1 MAGSERSVLHVLPH
15 LGGGGETYVDVLT
28 TMQGYRF
35 ERVYMAP
42 GSAPGHRSLP
52 SGFIDILRRVRAY
65 DVLHVHGEV
74 TSGLCLPLL
83 ATRPS
88 VVTLH
93 GLHLVGRLTGL
104 RHSAAT
110 LNLRTVV
117 RAAGR
122 TICVSESEFEEL
134 LEVAGPRVA
143 GRALVVRNGVRPPPP
158 QSEATR
164 AGVREELGL
173 SESEPVGIWV
183 GSLDERRDPL
193 TVVRAAERASVALLV
208 VGDGPLR
215 SQVERIA
222 EVSTRVLGHRFDVPR
237 LLAAADFFVLMS
249 RREGLSFALLE
260 AMAHGL
266 PAVVADIAAN
276 LEAIGDS
283 GLAVPY
289 CDEKALVAA
298 FRRLVENEGE
308 RAALA
313 ERARRQIA
321 KVFSAEE
328 MIGRTRAVYH
338 EVLVGGPD
346 GKRL

>member
-1 MAGSERSVLHVLPH
+1 
-15 LGGGGETYVDVLT
+15 VDVLS
-28 TMQGYRF
+28 TMQAYRF

-42 GSAPGHRSLP
+42 SSTPGHRSLS
-52 SGFIDILRRVRAY
+52 SGVIEVLRRIRAY

-83 ATRPS
+83 AARPS

-93 GLHLVGRLTGL
+93 GLHLVGRLTGF

-143 GRALVVRNGVRPPPP
+143 GRALVVRNGVRPRPLPT
-158 QSEATR
+158 EAAR

-173 SESEPVGIWV
+173 SESEPVAIWV

-193 TVVRAAERASVALLV
+193 TVVRAAERASVSLLV

-222 EVSTRVLGHRFDVPR
+222 QISTRVLGHRLDVPR

-266 PAVVADIAAN
+266 PAIVADIAAN
-276 LEAIGDS
+276 IEAIGDS

-289 CDEKALVAA
+289 GDEKALVAA
-298 FRRLVENEGE
+298 FGRLLGKEGE
-308 RAALA
+308 RAVLA
-313 ERARRQIA
+313 ERGRSRIA
-321 KVFSAEE
+321 EFFDAEE
-328 MIGRTRAVYH
+328 MIDRTRAVYDG
-338 EVLVGGPD
+338 VLAGRPP
-346 GKRL
+346 R